1 MQVKAFKETVAWMIW
16 SLLNNLS
23 CLLNIPYWVHHT
35 TAKHF
40 AVLQTLDKP
49 CFVYSKVRVNYPAET
64 EGDRGRRARRKQ
76 KEAASYVNQFPAL
89 NTSLEVKQ
97 IFCIKIHCFSVCI
110 SAHGRKNGYTWTL
123 NYIFSIGKKQTAE
136 EVCAVPQYSH
146 TPMLHST
153 LTDCSSNK
161 RSSNSQHC
169 FVDTVQKVYLDL
181 YHRWVPWYS
190 STADESELTMEK
202 SNVLF
207 LWPSL
212 VNKIF
217 ESHRREYSIVNE

>member
-1 MQVKAFKETVAWMIW
+1 MRGEKRGSLPHPWPLQPPIGRFSEHHERSGWFFFPFMQVKAFNETVTWMIW

-110 SAHGRKNGYTWTL
+110 SARGCKNGYTWSL
-123 NYIFSIGKKQTAE
+123 NYIFSIGKSKQQKKYVQSPSIPTPLCCTQHLLTAAAISAP
-136 EVCAVPQYSH
+136 V
-146 TPMLHST
+146 
-153 LTDCSSNK
+153 
-161 RSSNSQHC
+161 
-169 FVDTVQKVYLDL
+169 
-181 YHRWVPWYS
+181 
-190 STADESELTMEK
+190 TA
-202 SNVLF
+202 NIVL
-207 LWPSL
+207 
-212 VNKIF
+212 
-217 ESHRREYSIVNE
+217 